1 MNLDMMGKRSG
12 HLPGPVRLLLLQFL
26 ADTWS
31 VLVPLYFRNTGI
43 IPMYLIIRNSK
54 SEEEVLCQ
62 NLEAIGERL
71 MTDY

>member
-31 VLVPLYFRNTGI
+31 VLVI
-43 IPMYLIIRNSK
+43 ISTRCTP
-54 SEEEVLCQ
+54 
-62 NLEAIGERL
+62 
-71 MTDY
+71 